1 MNIFLIALNYTAPLP
16 QRNYLPPSTSYG
28 TPDFNSISTPTRS
41 SYDPPAAGIPSGYS
55 EDEDSI
61 AVNAPSNEYGPPSNT
76 LQTPQSTYAAPS
88 SQYGPPSNG
97 NRLLLL
103 NYKITI

>member
-1 MNIFLIALNYTAPLP
+1 VLNYTAPLP

-41 SYDPPAAGIPSGYS
+41 SYDPPAAGIPNSYAG
-55 EDEDSI
+55 DEDDSL

-76 LQTPQSTYAAPS
+76 LQTPQSTYAAPTQGYSQQPS

-97 NRLLLL
+97 L
-103 NYKITI
+103 YF